1 MIQTN
6 SFSSINALGLDAA
19 DWNALAAES
28 ETNTVFQTHEWVS
41 TWERIYGGECRP
53 WFISVQSSAGLLGI
67 APLMIKEG
75 LLRERTVQFLG
86 EGKADYCDFLSA
98 GDRAKAVEAIC
109 RSLFEA
115 RERWDVVELNNIPV
129 NSSTVELVRKI
140 SSREGYR
147 TLLRDLY
154 LSPTLLIRGRED
166 EALKIFN
173 KASLRRRHNYFQREA
188 QLTFKVITGSAVLSY
203 LDEFFAQHVERW
215 TGSES
220 PSLFLDVHN
229 KIFYRELAVA
239 MAEKNW
245 LMLSVVD
252 CAGRSLAMH
261 YGFDYND
268 RVLWY
273 KPSFNKDYAKHSPGL
288 VLLRYLI
295 GYALDRKRGEFDFTI
310 GDEPFKTR
318 FSNHMRTTVS
328 LQIFRDPAR
337 YYLELS
343 RQKLSAAKKRLL

>member
-1 MIQTN
+1 MIQAK

-41 TWERIYGGECRP
+41 TWERVYGGECRP

-67 APLMIKEG
+67 APLMITHG
-75 LLRERTVQFLG
+75 LLRERIVQFLG
-86 EGKADYCDFLSA
+86 EGKADYCDLLSV
-98 GDRAKAVEAIC
+98 GDRQKALEAIC

-115 RERWDVVELNNIPV
+115 RQRWDVVELNNIPV
-129 NSSTVELVRKI
+129 NSSTVELVQKI
-140 SSREGYR
+140 ASREGYR

-154 LSPTLLIRGRED
+154 PCPTLLIRGHED

-173 KASLRRRHNYFQREA
+173 KASLRRRQNYFQREA
-188 QLTFKVITGSAVLSY
+188 RLTFKAITGSDVLSY
-203 LDEFFAQHVERW
+203 LDEFFAQHVDRW

-220 PSLFLDVHN
+220 PSLFLDDRN
-229 KIFYRELAVA
+229 RIFYRELAAA
-239 MAEKNW
+239 MAGKNW
-245 LMLSVVD
+245 LVLSVVD
-252 CAGRSLAMH
+252 CDGRSLAMH

-268 RVLWY
+268 RILWY
-273 KPSFNKDYAKHSPGL
+273 KPSFNKAYAKHSPGL

-295 GYALDRKRGEFDFTI
+295 GYALDRKRGEFDFSI
-310 GDEPFKTR
+310 GDESFKAR
-318 FSNHMRTTVS
+318 FSNHIRKTVS

-337 YYLELS
+337 YYLALS
-343 RQKLSAAKKRLL
+343 KQKLSAAKRRLL